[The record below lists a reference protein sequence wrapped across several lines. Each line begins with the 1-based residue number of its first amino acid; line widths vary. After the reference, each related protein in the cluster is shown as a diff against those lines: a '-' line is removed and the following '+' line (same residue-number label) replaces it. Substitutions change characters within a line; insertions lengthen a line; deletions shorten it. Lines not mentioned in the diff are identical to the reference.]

1 LLNEIHPTPD
11 EFFMSEI
18 LSHITQFDVP
28 AVWLAALAG
37 FMAGVAVTFAMLAR
51 KVK

>member
-18 LSHITQFDVP
+18 LSHITQNDVP
-28 AVWLAALAG
+28 AVWLAGFAG
-37 FMAGVAVTFAMLAR
+37 FMAGVAVTLAMVAR